1 MDSGAAAKDPTM
13 MGFDQRAARVAW
25 TVGLVAL
32 VLYVAYALRH
42 TFFIFVLA
50 IFFSYMLFPLVHWFD
65 RFTPRRVSHT
75 ASTVAVYVLL
85 LAFIAVLGAL
95 IGPPVAD
102 QAAKLAKQLP
112 ELMRDPNLADR
123 LPLPQWLAPYRP
135 RIVEF
140 LHAQVDAGAALA
152 VPMAR
157 KAGEI
162 MLMVVSNSLFVVL
175 VPILAFLFIKDGAA
189 IHQRCMLW
197 ARASRYPDMWSGIA
211 DDLDVLVGRYMRALL
226 LLALATMVSYGT
238 CFTLLGVPY
247 GLLLASVA
255 GVMEVVPVLGPL
267 VAAVTVLVVAGL
279 SGYEH
284 LLWLLGFV
292 AVYRIVQ
299 DYVLNPYL
307 MSGGV
312 SLPPL
317 LVLFGLLAGEELGG
331 VAGIFLSVPLLAA
344 AKIVVIRMVQASRVP
359 QRSELSPAVTARLV
373 DQALDASSLTPPTE
387 DGRSPAAR

>member
-1 MDSGAAAKDPTM
+1 
-13 MGFDQRAARVAW
+13 MGFDRRAARVAW
-25 TVGLVAL
+25 TVALVAL
-32 VLYVAYALRH
+32 VLYAAYTLRH

-85 LAFIAVLGAL
+85 VTVIGALGAL
-95 IGPPVAD
+95 IGPLVAD
-102 QAAKLAKQLP
+102 QAAKLASQLP
-112 ELMRDPNLADR
+112 ALMRDPNLADR
-123 LPLPQWLAPYRP
+123 LPLPEWLAPYRP

-140 LHAQVDAGAALA
+140 LHAQVDAGTALA

-157 KAGEI
+157 KLGEV
-162 MLMVVSNSLFVVL
+162 MLVVVSNSLFMVL

-189 IHQRCMLW
+189 IRERYMLW
-197 ARASRYPDMWSGIA
+197 ARASRQPAMWSGIA

-226 LLALATMVSYGT
+226 LLALATMIAYGVF
-238 CFTLLGVPY
+238 FTLLGVPY
-247 GLLLASVA
+247 GLLLASVS
-255 GVMEVVPVLGPL
+255 GVMEFVPVLGPL
-267 VAAVTVLVVAGL
+267 VAAIMIVAVAGL
-279 SGYEH
+279 SGYAH
-284 LLWLLGFV
+284 LLWLIGFI
-292 AVYRIVQ
+292 AVYRLLQ

-307 MSGGV
+307 MSDGV

-344 AKIVVIRMVQASRVP
+344 AKILVIRIVQASRAP
-359 QRSELSPAVTARLV
+359 QRGELSPAVTARLV
-373 DQALDASSLTPPTE
+373 DQALDASSLTPPAAAE
-387 DGRSPAAR
+387 SLGAVVERADSQRLHSPE

>member
-1 MDSGAAAKDPTM
+1 M
-13 MGFDQRAARVAW
+13 MGFDRRAARAAW

-32 VLYVAYALRH
+32 ALYMAYALRH
-42 TFFIFVLA
+42 TVFIFVLA
-50 IFFSYMLFPLVHWFD
+50 IFFSYMLYPLVRWCD

-85 LAFIAVLGAL
+85 VLAIGALGAL
-95 IGPPVAD
+95 IGPLVAD
-102 QAAKLAKQLP
+102 KASKLANQLP
-112 ELMRDPNLADR
+112 ELVRDPNLASR
-123 LPLPQWLAPYRP
+123 LPLPGWLSPYQL

-140 LHAQVDAGAALA
+140 LHAQFDAGTALA

-157 KAGEI
+157 KVGEI
-162 MLMVVSNSLFVVL
+162 MLVVVSNSLFVVL
-175 VPILAFLFIKDGAA
+175 VPILAFLFIKDGAS
-189 IHQRCMLW
+189 IRERYMLW
-197 ARASRYPDMWSGIA
+197 ARASRYPAMWSGIA

-226 LLALATMVSYGT
+226 ILALAAVVAYGT

-255 GVMEVVPVLGPL
+255 GAMEFVPVLGPL
-267 VAAVTVLVVAGL
+267 AAAVVILAVAGL
-279 SGYEH
+279 SGYAH
-284 LLWLLGFV
+284 LLWLVGFI
-292 AVYRIVQ
+292 ALYRVVQ

-307 MSGGV
+307 MSDGV

-344 AKIVVIRMVQASRVP
+344 AKILLIRIVQAKRAP
-359 QRSELSPAVTARLV
+359 QRAGLPPAAAARRV
-373 DQALDASSLTPPTE
+373 DQALDASSLTPPAE
-387 DGRSPAAR
+387 NRVPAAPHEVDAAG